1 MGTALVTAI
10 KEDFFFFTFFPYEC
24 DYAPLLFQSIS
35 FLLLNAIY
43 FSRVSPPPQRLH
55 LCSILLLTKN
65 PTLKIQMGEKKV
77 DVEEFFFS
85 FYVVEFLSFLIYT
98 GRSYKRPKM

>member
-10 KEDFFFFTFFPYEC
+10 KKDFFFFTFFPLYEC

-43 FSRVSPPPQRLH
+43 FSRVPPPPPPQRLH

-65 PTLKIQMGEKKV
+65 PTLKIRMGEKEV
-77 DVEEFFFS
+77 DVEEKFFF
-85 FYVVEFLSFLIYT
+85 
-98 GRSYKRPKM
+98 M